1 MKKANSK
8 HRLVINYLLLLISLF
23 GLNVDTKASD
33 TLRIAA
39 VGDIMMGSG
48 FPTNLLPADD
58 AKGSFKAVL
67 APLRGADL
75 TFGNLEG
82 VLLDEGDS
90 KKCKGGSSC
99 YAFRMPE
106 RYVNHLVD
114 AGFDAVSTANNH
126 SGDFDDKGRL
136 QTAATL
142 KEAGVLFAGFKTHPY
157 TYFTKDGIKY
167 GICAFAP
174 NNGTVS
180 FHDWV
185 FARKLISELKKQV
198 DIVVVSFHGGGEGAK
213 YQHITR
219 ANEFF
224 IGENRGNPYAF
235 ARMAIDAG
243 ADVVLGSGPHVT
255 RAVDLYKNRF
265 IAYSLGNF
273 CTYGQFNL
281 NGPNG
286 VAPLLELNINKKGE
300 FISAKVTSIK
310 QEKNKHMSVDPT
322 GRAFQLMKELT
333 NADIPEAELVF
344 STGGM
349 ITRK

>member
-8 HRLVINYLLLLISLF
+8 HRLVMNYLLLLISIL
-23 GLNVDTKASD
+23 GLNVNTKASD

-48 FPTNLLPADD
+48 FPKPLLPADD

-82 VLLDEGDS
+82 VLLDEGES

-126 SGDFDDKGRL
+126 SGDFDDKGRM

-322 GRAFQLMKELT
+322 GRAFQLLKELT
-333 NADIPEAELVF
+333 QTDIPEAELVF

>member
-1 MKKANSK
+1 MLKS
-8 HRLVINYLLLLISLF
+8 ILISSLVC
-23 GLNVDTKASD
+23 LNFYSWAKTD

-48 FPTNLLPADD
+48 FPTPLLPADD

-67 APLRGADL
+67 SPLRGADL

-82 VLLDEGDS
+82 VLLDEGHS
-90 KKCKGGSSC
+90 NKCKGGSSC

-106 RYVNHLVD
+106 RYVNHLTD
-114 AGFDAVSTANNH
+114 AGFDVMSVANNH
-126 SGDFDDKGRL
+126 SGDFDDRGRV
-136 QTAATL
+136 QTAKTL
-142 KEAGVLFAGFKTHPY
+142 KEAGLLFAGFKTHPN
-157 TYFTKDGIKY
+157 TYFTKNGVKY

-198 DIVVVSFHGGGEGAK
+198 DIVIVSFHGGGEGAK

-219 ANEFF
+219 SNELF

-243 ADVVLGSGPHVT
+243 ADVILGSGPHVT

-286 VAPLLELNINKKGE
+286 VAPLLELNINKNGE

-322 GRAFQLMKELT
+322 GKAFQLLKELT
-333 NADIPEAELVF
+333 KTDIPEAELAFTSDGRIV
-344 STGGM
+344 
-349 ITRK
+349 RK

>member
-1 MKKANSK
+1 
-8 HRLVINYLLLLISLF
+8 
-23 GLNVDTKASD
+23 
-33 TLRIAA
+33 
-39 VGDIMMGSG
+39 
-48 FPTNLLPADD
+48 
-58 AKGSFKAVL
+58 
-67 APLRGADL
+67 
-75 TFGNLEG
+75 
-82 VLLDEGDS
+82 
-90 KKCKGGSSC
+90 
-99 YAFRMPE
+99 MPE
-106 RYVNHLVD
+106 RYVNHLVE

-126 SGDFDDKGRL
+126 SGDFDDKGRM

-310 QEKNKHMSVDPT
+310 QEKNKHMSIDPT
-322 GRAFQLMKELT
+322 GKAFQLMKELT